1 MALILNNVD
10 NQQYNKVQEYLDK
23 YSLEVLG
30 IIPHDNELLEHSI
43 DKNSKVVEDAIKGLF
58 FRLNLPQVRN

>member
-10 NQQYNKVQEYLDK
+10 NEQHNKVHDYLSK

-30 IIPHDNELLEHSI
+30 LIPKDKDLTEHSI
-43 DKNSKVVEDAIKGLF
+43 DKNSKVVEDAIRGF
-58 FRLNLPQVRN
+58 YFRLNLPQVR